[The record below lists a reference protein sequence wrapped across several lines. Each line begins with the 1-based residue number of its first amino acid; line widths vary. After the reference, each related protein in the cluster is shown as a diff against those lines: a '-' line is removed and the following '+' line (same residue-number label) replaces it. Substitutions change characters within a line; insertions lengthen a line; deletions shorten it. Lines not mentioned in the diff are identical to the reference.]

1 MGKEFQPIKTK
12 LDKRNVYD
20 KAFKLSAVKR
30 LQTGNKPASQLAAEL
45 GIRRNQLYKWA
56 NTLAQNGGDES
67 LTFNGS
73 GNNKL
78 GKFKAP
84 HITEIKRLKRELA
97 LVQEEMEILKKA
109 QAYFAKA
116 RK

>member
-56 NTLAQNGGDES
+56 NT
-67 LTFNGS
+67 FNGS

-78 GKFKAP
+78 GKFKDP